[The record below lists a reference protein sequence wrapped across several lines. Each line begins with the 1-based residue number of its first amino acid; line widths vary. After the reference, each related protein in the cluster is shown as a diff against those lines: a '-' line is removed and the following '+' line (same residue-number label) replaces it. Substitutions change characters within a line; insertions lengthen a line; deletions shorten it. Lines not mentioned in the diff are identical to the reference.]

1 MAAHTLL
8 GGKGST
14 TAKQTADLGISRAG
28 QFGDKYDVVQ
38 VKNGEA
44 ATALYFKGIVASNK
58 GYVKMKAIPGDEAC
72 VVIAD
77 GISVPDI
84 YEFDIGTRAIGK
96 VDIAIGNAA
105 DGDTVTLDDSV
116 ATPNPTTFEFDT
128 GVIGSDGELTIAV
141 GNVADGNTVT
151 AWGHTYEFDGGVA
164 ATGTIEFICQ
174 PADGQTLTLDDG
186 TNAPTV
192 FEFDD
197 DASVGAGNVSVTI
210 GASFIAT
217 ATALHTAINA
227 VGAGLTVTSADDTAG
242 TLTIT
247 NDAVGSAAAQNT
259 PIVTT
264 SHAVVLAGMLGGLEP
279 GFGPVTGTNTAV
291 AIGADA
297 NASATNLLAAI
308 VANTTELAASSS
320 VTGGTGEI
328 LFVWDSEDSAYNT
341 TLVKVGAN
349 ITIDHQPTDGRTP
362 GTDITLGNVG
372 VAVGADAQTSC
383 DNLMAA
389 INLVGATLKITAT
402 AVVPMGGGT
411 FRVGL
416 RHDDYAADGN
426 TTITVAGANLSKTD
440 FTGGED
446 PGSTIGAGHIGVAR
460 ALTAA
465 GCLTNLSA
473 AIVASGS
480 AVVTPGTQY
489 TEVDSSGTTWYVLP
503 ISGTH
508 RYDYFVIDQDTTSY
522 SAGNMIVSVDDT
534 EYKMNGIGVFQ
545 MDGNYYDTTHGWR
558 EFPYVDIQAKPA
570 NTVQLTRSDLYSAAV
585 PASTGTYMGI
595 GRSEWAMVG
604 DIAAKI
610 IVVPRLATAATT
622 HGAFAA
628 GGDVIT
634 AFGVVTNR

>member
-14 TAKQTADLGISRAG
+14 TAKQTADLGVSRVG

-84 YEFDIGTRAIGK
+84 YEFDIGVRPTGTIT
-96 VDIAIGNAA
+96 IAIGNAA
-105 DGDTVTLDDSV
+105 TGDEITIDDGVNAPV
-116 ATPNPTTFEFDT
+116 IFEFDD
-128 GVIGSDGELTIAV
+128 GVIGNDGELTIAV

-308 VANTTELAASSS
+308 VADTTELAAGSS
-320 VTGGTGEI
+320 VTGGSGET
-328 LFVWDSEDSAYNT
+328 LFVWDSADSAYNT
-341 TLVKVGAN
+341 TITKVGAN
-349 ITIDHQPTDGRTP
+349 ITIDHQPSNGATP
-362 GTDITLGNVG
+362 GTNITAGSVG
-372 VAVGADAQTSC
+372 VAVGAT
-383 DNLMAA
+383 NLISTANLLAA
-389 INLVGATLKITAT
+389 IQGQKTLGNLEITAT
-402 AVVPMGGGT
+402 PSTPPDNVVNLRNDNYGT
-411 FRVGL
+411 
-416 RHDDYAADGN
+416 AGN
-426 TTITVAGANLSKTD
+426 ILIVETGANISCVGMLGGVAVGTP
-440 FTGGED
+440 TG
-446 PGSTIGAGHIGVAR
+446 THIGVAR
-460 ALTAA
+460 AATAA

-473 AIVASGS
+473 AIVAHGS

-489 TEVDSSGTTWYVLP
+489 TEVDTSGTTWYVLP

-522 SAGNMIVSVDDT
+522 AAGNMIVSVDDT

-558 EFPYVDIQAKPA
+558 EFPYVAIQAKPA

-610 IVVPRLATAATT
+610 IVVPRLDTAATT